1 MPKDRPQFMYECP
14 CGYSLKAALRFMSQ
28 AEVSQLMVNHIQ
40 SMHMG
45 VDDE

>member
-1 MPKDRPQFMYECP
+1 MPKDRPQFMYKCP

-45 VDDE
+45 GDDD